1 MLCGEKEGIYAY
13 IELIHLAVQEKV
25 TQHCKTTKL
34 QKRSAMRKK
43 KQKLILNME
52 HKTDYMK

>member
-1 MLCGEKEGIYAY
+1 MLCGEKEGIYVY

-25 TQHCKTTKL
+25 TQHCKTNSKKGVL
-34 QKRSAMRKK
+34 WEKK

-52 HKTDYMK
+52 NKTDYMK